1 MTDKRMKLVE
11 PVLNTIENDDIR
23 EFAVVLLDSLPEYIW
38 TVPASSTGKYH
49 PAYSLGDGG
58 LMRHQM
64 AVVRFLNFF
73 FELEQYNSKLTSREM
88 DLMRV
93 AGLVHDGM
101 KSGSQE
107 QFSNSKYTKF
117 EHPML
122 MAIKVRETTGYLPEN
137 ELEVIADSISKHMG
151 QWNTDKKSS
160 ITLPKPSDKFSRM
173 LHVADYLASRKSLTM
188 DFDDYV
194 VAPPVK
200 TEWDE
205 SYVMPF
211 GKYAGQ
217 KLIDVYKVRP
227 DYVEWMEKNI
237 SKPDVLN
244 MIKLMKKSL
253 KNGGS
258 NEQVAN

>member
-1 MTDKRMKLVE
+1 MTDERMSIVQ
-11 PVLNTIENDDIR
+11 PVLDTIENEDIK
-23 EFAVVLLDSLPEYIW
+23 EFAVALLDELPEYIW

-58 LMRHQM
+58 LMRHQI

-101 KSGSQE
+101 KSGTQE
-107 QFSNSKYTKF
+107 QFTKSKYTKF

-122 MAIKVRETTGYLPEN
+122 MAIKVRETTGYIAEN
-137 ELEVIADSISKHMG
+137 EMELVADAISKHMG

-160 ITLPKPSDKFSRM
+160 ITLSKPSDKFSRM

-188 DFDDYV
+188 DFDNFV
-194 VAPPVK
+194 SEAPK
-200 TEWDE
+200 KAEWDE
-205 SYVMPF
+205 NYVLPF
-211 GKYAGQ
+211 GRHSGQ
-217 KLIDVYKVRP
+217 KLIDVYHQHP
-227 DYVEWMEKNI
+227 DYIEWMEGNI
-237 SKPDVLN
+237 NKRDVLN
-244 MIKLMKKSL
+244 MIKAMKEHL
-253 KNGGS
+253 KKEG
-258 NEQVAN
+258 AI

>member
-1 MTDKRMKLVE
+1 MTDERMKLIE
-11 PVLNTIENDDIR
+11 PVLNTIENDDIKQ
-23 EFAVVLLDSLPEYIW
+23 FAVTLLDSLPEYIW

-101 KSGSQE
+101 KSGTQE

-117 EHPML
+117 EHPIL
-122 MAIKVRETTGYLPEN
+122 MAEMIRSYDGQYLN
-137 ELEVIADSISKHMG
+137 HDELELMASAISKHMG

-160 ITLPKPSDKFSRM
+160 TVLPKPSDKFSRM

-188 DFDDYV
+188 DFENYV
-194 VAPPVK
+194 VPATKV
-200 TEWDE
+200 EWDE
-205 SYVMPF
+205 NYIMPF
-211 GKYAGQ
+211 GKYAGH
-217 KLIDVYKVRP
+217 KLIDVYKNKP
-227 DYVEWMEKNI
+227 DYIEWMEKNI
-237 SKPDVLN
+237 DKRDVLN
-244 MIKLMKKSL
+244 MIKAMKEHLNK
-253 KNGGS
+253 K
-258 NEQVAN
+258 E